1 MKARRKTARTDDT
14 AAAGALKLRVA
25 YAGIGTFMAF
35 TWIGEG
41 DAPAWERAV
50 RTLAILLI
58 LPPVLL
64 RTNRRL
70 LHKLYEAARPG
81 PVIAQLITA
90 RLVIITVAFGASNL
104 LGHLLDPH
112 AARSPV
118 MPAVGLLILLLS
130 IPVQIRRAH
139 RLRARAVHPSARPD
153 LSAPRLML
161 AKLALVAAALL
172 TQLLVGAYLDGAT
185 FVAAAAIVIT
195 TAALGPR
202 VHHRLL
208 VSRNPTAS
216 REPVA
221 DGV

>member
-1 MKARRKTARTDDT
+1 MKAHRTTARTHDT
-14 AAAGALKLRVA
+14 AAPGALGLRLS
-25 YAGIGTFMAF
+25 YAGIGIFMAF

-41 DAPAWERAV
+41 DAPAWDHAL
-50 RTLAILLI
+50 RTLAILLL

-70 LHKLYEAARPG
+70 LHNLYEAARPA

-90 RLVIITVAFGASNL
+90 RLVIITAAFGASNL

-139 RLRARAVHPSARPD
+139 RLRARDIHPSARPD
-153 LSAPRLML
+153 LSAPRVML

-172 TQLLVGAYLDGAT
+172 TQLLLGAYVDGAT
-185 FVAAAAIVIT
+185 FVAAAAIAIT

-208 VSRNPTAS
+208 VSGNPTVT
-216 REPVA
+216 REPVG